1 MARAAA
7 DPVAAALPVL
17 ADKLDTVPVV
27 VAVPFT
33 EAAPAEMGPR
43 VNPVPAAAPLA
54 EAPEEALC
62 MLSALPVPELAAFD
76 MVFVP
81 AFVNVVTPAIEL
93 VAVATP
99 AASKTASAIRLF
111 FMIIS
116 LVYPC
121 NPGPPG
127 TVFGPL
133 TFYLNQSGNQLIYV
147 YL

>member
-7 DPVAAALPVL
+7 DPVAAAFPVL

-27 VAVPFT
+27 VAVPLT
-33 EAAPAEMGPR
+33 DAAPADNGPK
-43 VNPVPAAAPLA
+43 VNPLPAAAPFA
-54 EAPEEALC
+54 VAPDEALC
-62 MLSALPVPELAAFD
+62 MLNALPVPELAAFD

-81 AFVNVVTPAIEL
+81 AFVKVVTPAMEL

-99 AASKTASAIRLF
+99 AASKTANAIRLF

-127 TVFGPL
+127 TAF
-133 TFYLNQSGNQLIYV
+133 
-147 YL
+147 